1 MNIARRKNTNTF
13 EEICHTYFN
22 ELQLWKN
29 EEYNEDI
36 VVALVNTIRP
46 KKPKTVEVVDI
57 SNVLHFFIEN
67 PPSTKRNATI
77 FTKSDF
83 LFRF

>member
-36 VVALVNTIRP
+36 VVALVNTI
-46 KKPKTVEVVDI
+46 
-57 SNVLHFFIEN
+57 
-67 PPSTKRNATI
+67 
-77 FTKSDF
+77 
-83 LFRF
+83 